1 MVSPDWD
8 RATTRVFSFT
18 MGSRYRNSW
27 ANSTSV
33 GIRHPCSIA
42 DRALFE
48 THLPLLWAQQSGHEV
63 DQCRFS
69 GAVLA
74 EEAYNAAG
82 REAECD
88 VVEHLSWAIV
98 IAKVEFMEFDH
109 EMNDCSVMV

>member
-1 MVSPDWD
+1 MCSGTQEFGEH
-8 RATTRVFSFT
+8 RRS
-18 MGSRYRNSW
+18 
-27 ANSTSV
+27 
-33 GIRHPCSIA
+33 SIA

-88 VVEHLSWAIV
+88 VVEHLSWAIA

-109 EMNDCSVMV
+109 EMNDCSVVV

>member
-1 MVSPDWD
+1 MCSG
-8 RATTRVFSFT
+8 TTKS
-18 MGSRYRNSW
+18 S
-27 ANSTSV
+27 ASTAGVRSQT
-33 GIRHPCSIA
+33 GRCSK
-42 DRALFE
+42 R
-48 THLPLLWAQQSGHEV
+48 TSPLLWAQQSGHEV
-63 DQCRFS
+63 DQGRFS